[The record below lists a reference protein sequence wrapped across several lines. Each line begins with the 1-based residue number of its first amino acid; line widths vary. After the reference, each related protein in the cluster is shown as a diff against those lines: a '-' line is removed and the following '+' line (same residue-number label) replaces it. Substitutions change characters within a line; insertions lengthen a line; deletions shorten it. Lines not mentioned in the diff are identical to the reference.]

1 MAHPEQANW
10 VQRTMQ
16 RFAALRPVAS
26 VFRHTFHHLD
36 KALYRVLGHRT
47 VSGIIAGVPNIMLT
61 TTGAK
66 SGRPRTVPL
75 VGLPVDGGVAVIATR
90 WGSATNPGWAYNLD
104 HDPHAS
110 MDRDGTH
117 TSVTARRV
125 EDGAEY
131 ETIFGGA
138 RDVYLGFPKY
148 RRRITSRD
156 VPIFVLEPQP

>member
-47 VSGIIAGVPNIMLT
+47 LSGIIAGVPNIMLT

-66 SGRPRTVPL
+66 SGHPRTVPL
-75 VGLPVDGGVAVIATR
+75 VGPPVDGGVAVIATR

-110 MDRDGTH
+110 MERDGTH
-117 TSVTARRV
+117 AS
-125 EDGAEY
+125 D
-131 ETIFGGA
+131 
-138 RDVYLGFPKY
+138 
-148 RRRITSRD
+148 
-156 VPIFVLEPQP
+156 VLEIMRLDECAQEQSQHSGACIHAAEHELR